1 MKELIGKIKLKSS
14 NLPKKELLSLK
25 LIYLMDVKLQ
35 MNLTLS
41 LQAPGVNWKVKFQM
55 TQQPSNSTKTNHI
68 LSWKQNKSQ

>member
-1 MKELIGKIKLKSS
+1 MEELIGKIKLKSS

-55 TQQPSNSTKTNHI
+55 TQQPSNPTKTNHI